1 MKNIGGIIGVALAG
15 VGAAIGFLGKEFFDG
30 NVKLPEKKT
39 KTEDIVDDTTEDK
52 EETTKVDEKDVIVE
66 DVKETE
72 DKK

>member
-30 NVKLPEKKT
+30 NVKLPEKKI
-39 KTEDIVDDTTEDK
+39 KEDDDIVTDTTDDNVEK
-52 EETTKVDEKDVIVE
+52 LDEKDVTVE
-66 DVKETE
+66 DVKEE

>member
-39 KTEDIVDDTTEDK
+39 KEADDIVTDTADDNVEK
-52 EETTKVDEKDVIVE
+52 LDEKDVTVE
-66 DVKETE
+66 DVKEE